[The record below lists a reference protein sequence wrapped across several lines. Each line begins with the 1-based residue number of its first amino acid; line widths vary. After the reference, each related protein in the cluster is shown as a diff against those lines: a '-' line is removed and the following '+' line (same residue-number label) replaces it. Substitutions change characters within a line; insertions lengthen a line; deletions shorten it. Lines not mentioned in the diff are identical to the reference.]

1 MIRLITFD
9 MDGTF
14 LNSQNDYDRPRFQKI
29 FKKMQ
34 EIGGTDGGHFW
45 KPILTDSFI
54 FYGRSK
60 SNDHCFRSWC
70 CYRRKRCQNI

>member
-1 MIRLITFD
+1 MIRLIAFD

-34 EIGGTDGGHFW
+34 EMGDGWRPFLETNTNRFVHF
-45 KPILTDSFI
+45 L
-54 FYGRSK
+54 
-60 SNDHCFRSWC
+60 
-70 CYRRKRCQNI
+70 RKKQIK